1 MQTCIID
8 WESTT
13 TRPLW
18 ASAHLPA
25 FLQSSPFTGKL
36 FREAVARLAA
46 LPADSKTATL
56 AREWLHHERT
66 GMRLRMAHRV
76 VEWDGWEEGLVE
88 SILGPEEFQEEWF
101 HDPEADGVCEDTE
114 DEHVDCDG
122 NGEMDVR
129 AGGGV
134 GIGQSL
140 SRRRDS
146 EPEAGAKAKGPPKA
160 KAKGGATTGKPTG
173 KLFAKNL
180 EREKEQMLDITG
192 DICGGRG
199 GELGRR
205 LEAWLTVSE
214 NASPEDDGRGEGWL
228 NHDNDAHDIENGGYE
243 AEAEAEAEAD

>member
-243 AEAEAEAEAD
+243 AEAEAEAD